1 MMSDGRVVIVTG
13 GGKGL
18 GRAFALDLARQGCR
32 IVVNNRVR
40 DGQENSAEQVASEI
54 AEVGGQAVTE
64 TSDVTAPDAGER
76 MIARALSAFG
86 RLDAIVFNA
95 GVSGDAARFHEMS
108 PENFE
113 TVMRTN
119 FDSVVRMTR
128 QALPRL
134 RQSGN
139 GRFVY
144 VSSSAGLYGV
154 RGRSP
159 YVASKGALR
168 AFALNMAIEEAR
180 YGIRA
185 NLVLPYASTRMTG
198 AEAAEQQEGPLSPAS
213 IAPFVSWLASDTCDL
228 NGTEWIA
235 GAGFVRQVR
244 VLESIG
250 ARLPGAREEL
260 AAWYRENA
268 GSLEGFGLD
277 HTMAANAEDAF
288 ERFLSH
294 IKTQ

>member
-1 MMSDGRVVIVTG
+1 MTDGRVVIVTG

-32 IVVNNRVR
+32 IVVNNRIR
-40 DGQENSAEQVASEI
+40 DGQENSAEQVVNEI
-54 AEVGGQAVTE
+54 AEAGGQAVTE

-76 MIARALSAFG
+76 MIARARDAFG

-95 GVSGDAARFHEMS
+95 GISGDAARFHEMS

-119 FDSVVRMTR
+119 FDAVVRMTR
-128 QALPRL
+128 EALPQL
-134 RQSGN
+134 RQSGS

-144 VSSSAGLYGV
+144 VSSSAGIYGV
-154 RGRSP
+154 RGRAP
-159 YVASKGALR
+159 YAASKGALR

-180 YGIRA
+180 HGIRS

-213 IAPFVSWLASDTCDL
+213 IAPFVSWLASDACDL

-244 VLESIG
+244 VLESTG
-250 ARLPGAREEL
+250 ARLPQAGEDL
-260 AAWYRENA
+260 AAWYQDNA
-268 GSLEGFGLD
+268 VSLEGFGPD

-288 ERFLSH
+288 ERFLTHLKS
-294 IKTQ
+294 Q